1 MLCKTHARTLHISSC
16 YAAVELLDQD
26 VALLYLEL
34 ITSPHGRA
42 TFILP
47 AEVIEIY
54 IYIYIYICHVNIP
67 FQRFLLLFYIL
78 RNGWVV
84 RK

>member
-1 MLCKTHARTLHISSC
+1 MLCKIHARTLHISSC

-34 ITSPHGRA
+34 ITWAHGRA

-47 AEVIEIY
+47 AEVIEIRTY
-54 IYIYIYICHVNIP
+54 VMSIKP
-67 FQRFLLLFYIL
+67 S
-78 RNGWVV
+78 NGFCFCFTYLEMFGW
-84 RK
+84 